1 MNVNLNNLNLN
12 NLNASISKQD
22 SVKQMKNNDSEKKSS
37 SFEESLNDSL
47 NSVNKNKDLNK
58 NVSKINNEN
67 EFKINEDSIS
77 DENLETLESIVYLL
91 NLVCN
96 EKIDNNENVFNFND
110 NLEINFSEE
119 GSLNL
124 FSENNIDENALSK
137 ILYNLGVDQNKIDLK
152 NISKREVVQ
161 NILDNSEGFKM
172 IIKNEISQFDEE
184 NLDENILKFL
194 DSENFL
200 TDKEL
205 LSNIK
210 NEISTKIN
218 RAISEKVSNEN
229 VEHEKINVLNQ
240 VENLNTVDEF
250 KKLNSNSDI
259 KNDMTNIENILKE
272 ISGEVEL
279 DKNIESYFVDTLRNS
294 DFPKEV
300 IEKTIDATDTTKFV
314 KEFIESIKYMST
326 NNKSE
331 MIVRINPEHLGKMDI
346 KYEVVKDA
354 VRLMIRVE
362 NAEALKLIDNTIIDI
377 KHMIRENHQI
387 NLDNIHVDLQQ
398 FEFNSDNHNSRQNEG
413 QDNQKSKNSIK
424 IEDEEIIK
432 DEKNL
437 RSGILV

>member
-1 MNVNLNNLNLN
+1 MNVKLN

-22 SVKQMKNNDSEKKSS
+22 SVKQTKNNDSEKKSS

-77 DENLETLESIVYLL
+77 DENLETLKSIVYLL
-91 NLVCN
+91 NLVC
-96 EKIDNNENVFNFND
+96 NENVFNFND
-110 NLEINFSEE
+110 NLEINFSSEE
-119 GSLNL
+119 GKLNL
-124 FSENNIDENALSK
+124 FSENNIEENALSK
-137 ILYNLGVDQNKIDLK
+137 ILYNFGVDQNKIDLK
-152 NISKREVVQ
+152 NISKGEVVQ
-161 NILDNSEGFKM
+161 KILDNSEGFKM
-172 IIKNEISQFDEE
+172 IIKNEISQFDE
-184 NLDENILKFL
+184 NILKFL

-205 LSNIK
+205 LNNIK

-218 RAISEKVSNEN
+218 GIISEKVSKES

-259 KNDMTNIENILKE
+259 KNDTTNIENILKE

-279 DKNIESYFVDTLRNS
+279 DKNIESYLVDTLRNS
-294 DFPKEV
+294 DLPKEV

-362 NAEALKLIDNTIIDI
+362 NAEALKLIDNTIVDI

-398 FEFNSDNHNSRQNEG
+398 FEFNSDNQNSRQNEG

>member
-1 MNVNLNNLNLN
+1 MNVNLN

-22 SVKQMKNNDSEKKSS
+22 SVKQTKNNDSEKKSS

-77 DENLETLESIVYLL
+77 DENLETLKSIVYLL

-137 ILYNLGVDQNKIDLK
+137 ILYNLGVDQNKIELK

-294 DFPKEV
+294 DLPKEV

>member
-1 MNVNLNNLNLN
+1 MNVKLN

-22 SVKQMKNNDSEKKSS
+22 SVKQTKNNDSEKKSS

-77 DENLETLESIVYLL
+77 DENLETLKSIVYLL
-91 NLVCN
+91 NLVC
-96 EKIDNNENVFNFND
+96 NENVFNFND
-110 NLEINFSEE
+110 NLEINFSSEE
-119 GSLNL
+119 GKLNL
-124 FSENNIDENALSK
+124 FSENNIEENALSK
-137 ILYNLGVDQNKIDLK
+137 ILYNFGVDQNKIDLK
-152 NISKREVVQ
+152 NISKGEVVQ
-161 NILDNSEGFKM
+161 KILDNSEEFKM

-184 NLDENILKFL
+184 NFDENILKFL

-205 LSNIK
+205 LNNIK

-218 RAISEKVSNEN
+218 GIISEKVSKES

-259 KNDMTNIENILKE
+259 KNDTTNIENILKE

-294 DFPKEV
+294 DLPKEV
-300 IEKTIDATDTTKFV
+300 IEKTIDSTDTTKFV

-362 NAEALKLIDNTIIDI
+362 NAEALKLIDNTIVDI

-398 FEFNSDNHNSRQNEG
+398 FEFNSDNQNSRQNEG

>member
-1 MNVNLNNLNLN
+1 MNVNLN

-22 SVKQMKNNDSEKKSS
+22 SVKQTKNNDSEKKSS

-152 NISKREVVQ
+152 NISKGEVVQ
-161 NILDNSEGFKM
+161 KILDNSEGFKM

-184 NLDENILKFL
+184 NLGENILKFL
-194 DSENFL
+194 DSEKFL

-205 LSNIK
+205 LNNIK

-218 RAISEKVSNEN
+218 GAISEKVSNEN

-259 KNDMTNIENILKE
+259 KNDTTNIENILKE

-294 DFPKEV
+294 DLPKEI

-346 KYEVVKDA
+346 KYEVVKDT

-362 NAEALKLIDNTIIDI
+362 NAEALKLIDNTIVDI

-398 FEFNSDNHNSRQNEG
+398 FEFNSDNQNSRQNEG
-413 QDNQKSKNSIK
+413 QDNHKSKNSIK

>member
-1 MNVNLNNLNLN
+1 MNVNLN

-22 SVKQMKNNDSEKKSS
+22 SVKQTKNNDSEKKSS

-77 DENLETLESIVYLL
+77 DENLETLKSIVYLL

-259 KNDMTNIENILKE
+259 KNDTTNIENILKE

-294 DFPKEV
+294 DLPKEV

>member
-1 MNVNLNNLNLN
+1 MNVKLN

-22 SVKQMKNNDSEKKSS
+22 SVKQTKNNDSEKKSS

-67 EFKINEDSIS
+67 VKINEDSIS
-77 DENLETLESIVYLL
+77 DENLETLKSIVYLL
-91 NLVCN
+91 NLVC
-96 EKIDNNENVFNFND
+96 NENVFNFND
-110 NLEINFSEE
+110 NLEINFSSEE
-119 GSLNL
+119 GKLNL
-124 FSENNIDENALSK
+124 FSENNIEENALSK
-137 ILYNLGVDQNKIDLK
+137 ILYNFGVDQNKIDLK
-152 NISKREVVQ
+152 NISKGEVVQ
-161 NILDNSEGFKM
+161 KILDNSEGFKM
-172 IIKNEISQFDEE
+172 IIKNEISQFDE
-184 NLDENILKFL
+184 NILKFL

-205 LSNIK
+205 LNNIK

-218 RAISEKVSNEN
+218 GIISEKVSKES

-259 KNDMTNIENILKE
+259 KNDTTNIENILKE

-294 DFPKEV
+294 DLPKEV

-331 MIVRINPEHLGKMDI
+331 MIVRINPEHLGKIDI

-362 NAEALKLIDNTIIDI
+362 NAEALKLIDNTIVDI

-398 FEFNSDNHNSRQNEG
+398 FEFNSDNQNSRQNEG

>member
-1 MNVNLNNLNLN
+1 MNVNLN

-22 SVKQMKNNDSEKKSS
+22 SVKQTKNNDNEKKSS

-47 NSVNKNKDLNK
+47 NSVDKNKDLNK
-58 NVSKINNEN
+58 SVSKIINNEN
-67 EFKINEDSIS
+67 EFKVNEDGIS
-77 DENLETLESIVYLL
+77 DENLEILKGIVCLL

-96 EKIDNNENVFNFND
+96 EKIDNNENVFNFKD

-137 ILYNLGVDQNKIDLK
+137 ILYNLGIDQNKIDLK
-152 NISKREVVQ
+152 NISKGEVVQ
-161 NILDNSEGFKM
+161 KILDNSEGFKM

-184 NLDENILKFL
+184 NLGENILKFL

-205 LSNIK
+205 LNNIK

-218 RAISEKVSNEN
+218 GAISEKVSNEN

-259 KNDMTNIENILKE
+259 KNDTTNIENILKE

-294 DFPKEV
+294 DLPKEI

-346 KYEVVKDA
+346 KYEVVKDT

-362 NAEALKLIDNTIIDI
+362 NAEALKLIDNTIVDI

-398 FEFNSDNHNSRQNEG
+398 FEFNSDNQNSRQNEG
-413 QDNQKSKNSIK
+413 QDNHKSKNSIK

>member
-1 MNVNLNNLNLN
+1 MNVNLN

-22 SVKQMKNNDSEKKSS
+22 SVKQTKNNDNEKKSS

-47 NSVNKNKDLNK
+47 NSVDKNKDLNK
-58 NVSKINNEN
+58 SVSKIINNEN
-67 EFKINEDSIS
+67 EFKVNEDGIS
-77 DENLETLESIVYLL
+77 DENLEILKGIVCLL

-96 EKIDNNENVFNFND
+96 EKIDNNGNVFNFKD

-152 NISKREVVQ
+152 NISKGEVVQ
-161 NILDNSEGFKM
+161 KILDNSEGFKM

-184 NLDENILKFL
+184 NLGENILKFL
-194 DSENFL
+194 DSEKFL

-205 LSNIK
+205 LNNIK

-218 RAISEKVSNEN
+218 GAISEKVSNEN

-259 KNDMTNIENILKE
+259 KNDTTNIENILKE

-294 DFPKEV
+294 DLPKEI

-346 KYEVVKDA
+346 KYEVVKDT

-362 NAEALKLIDNTIIDI
+362 NAEALKLIDNTIVDI

-398 FEFNSDNHNSRQNEG
+398 FEFNSDNQNSRQNEG
-413 QDNQKSKNSIK
+413 QDNHKSKNSIK

>member
-1 MNVNLNNLNLN
+1 MNVNLNNLNV
-12 NLNASISKQD
+12 SISKQD
-22 SVKQMKNNDSEKKSS
+22 SAKQMKNNDSEKKSS

-47 NSVNKNKDLNK
+47 NSVNKNKDSNK
-58 NVSKINNEN
+58 SVSRLNNEN
-67 EFKINEDSIS
+67 KSKVNENSIN
-77 DENLETLESIVYLL
+77 DENLEILKGIACLL

-96 EKIDNNENVFNFND
+96 EKIDNNENVFNFKD
-110 NLEINFSEE
+110 NLGGNFLEE
-119 GSLNL
+119 GNLNL
-124 FSENNIDENALSK
+124 FSENNVDENVLSK
-137 ILYNLGVDQNKIDLK
+137 ILYNLGVDQNKIDFK
-152 NISKREVVQ
+152 NISNGEVIQ
-161 NILDNSEGFKM
+161 KILDNSEEFKM
-172 IIKNEISQFDEE
+172 IIKNEIIEFDEE
-184 NLDENILKFL
+184 NFDENILKFL

-200 TDKEL
+200 NDKEL
-205 LSNIK
+205 LNNIK

-218 RAISEKVSNEN
+218 GAIAGKVYNEN
-229 VEHEKINVLNQ
+229 GEHEKINVLNQ

-259 KNDMTNIENILKE
+259 KNDTTNIENILKE
-272 ISGEVEL
+272 ILDEVEL

-294 DFPKEV
+294 DLSKEIV
-300 IEKTIDATDTTKFV
+300 EKTIDATDTTKFV

-346 KYEVVKDA
+346 KYEVVKDT

-362 NAEALKLIDNTIIDI
+362 NAEALKVIDSAIVDI

-398 FEFNSDNHNSRQNEG
+398 FEFNSDNQNSRQNEG
-413 QDNQKSKNSIK
+413 QDNHKSKNSIK

>member
-1 MNVNLNNLNLN
+1 MNVKLN

-22 SVKQMKNNDSEKKSS
+22 SVKQTKNNDSEKKSS

-77 DENLETLESIVYLL
+77 DENLETLKSIVYLL
-91 NLVCN
+91 NLVC
-96 EKIDNNENVFNFND
+96 NENVFNFND
-110 NLEINFSEE
+110 NLEINFSSEE
-119 GSLNL
+119 GKLNL
-124 FSENNIDENALSK
+124 FSENNIEENALSK
-137 ILYNLGVDQNKIDLK
+137 ILYNFGVDQNKIDLK
-152 NISKREVVQ
+152 NISKGEVVQ
-161 NILDNSEGFKM
+161 KILDNSEGFKM

-184 NLDENILKFL
+184 NFDENILKFL

-205 LSNIK
+205 LNNIK

-218 RAISEKVSNEN
+218 GIISEKVSKES

-259 KNDMTNIENILKE
+259 KNDTTNIENILKE

-279 DKNIESYFVDTLRNS
+279 DKNIESYFVDILRNS
-294 DFPKEV
+294 DLPKEV

-362 NAEALKLIDNTIIDI
+362 NAEALKLIDNTIVDI

-398 FEFNSDNHNSRQNEG
+398 FEFNSDNQNSRQNEG

>member
-1 MNVNLNNLNLN
+1 MNVNLN

-22 SVKQMKNNDSEKKSS
+22 SVKQTKNNDSEKKSS

-152 NISKREVVQ
+152 NISKGEVVQ

-259 KNDMTNIENILKE
+259 KNDTTNIENILKE

-294 DFPKEV
+294 DLPKEI

-398 FEFNSDNHNSRQNEG
+398 FEFNSDNQNSRQNEG

>member
-1 MNVNLNNLNLN
+1 MNVKLN

-22 SVKQMKNNDSEKKSS
+22 SVKQTKNNDSEKKSS

-77 DENLETLESIVYLL
+77 DENLETLKSIVYLL
-91 NLVCN
+91 NLVC
-96 EKIDNNENVFNFND
+96 NENVFNFND
-110 NLEINFSEE
+110 NLEINFSSEE
-119 GSLNL
+119 GKLNL
-124 FSENNIDENALSK
+124 FSENNIEENALSK
-137 ILYNLGVDQNKIDLK
+137 ILYNFGVDQNKIDLK
-152 NISKREVVQ
+152 NISKGEVVQ
-161 NILDNSEGFKM
+161 KILDNSEGFKM

-184 NLDENILKFL
+184 NFDENILKFL

-205 LSNIK
+205 LNNIK

-218 RAISEKVSNEN
+218 GIISEKVSKES

-259 KNDMTNIENILKE
+259 KNDTTNIENILKE

-294 DFPKEV
+294 DLPKEV
-300 IEKTIDATDTTKFV
+300 IEKTIDSTDTTKFV

-362 NAEALKLIDNTIIDI
+362 NAEALKLIDNTIVDI

-398 FEFNSDNHNSRQNEG
+398 FEFNSDNQNSRQNEG

>member
-1 MNVNLNNLNLN
+1 MNVNLN

-22 SVKQMKNNDSEKKSS
+22 SVKQTKNNDSEKKSS

-152 NISKREVVQ
+152 NISKGEVVQ

-259 KNDMTNIENILKE
+259 KNDTTNIENILKE

-294 DFPKEV
+294 DLPKEV

-398 FEFNSDNHNSRQNEG
+398 FEFNSDNQNSRQNEG

>member
-1 MNVNLNNLNLN
+1 MNVKLN

-22 SVKQMKNNDSEKKSS
+22 SVKQTKNNDSEKKSS

-77 DENLETLESIVYLL
+77 DENLETLKSIVYLL
-91 NLVCN
+91 NLVC
-96 EKIDNNENVFNFND
+96 NENVFNFND
-110 NLEINFSEE
+110 NLEINFSSEE
-119 GSLNL
+119 GKLNL
-124 FSENNIDENALSK
+124 FSENNIEENALSK
-137 ILYNLGVDQNKIDLK
+137 ILYNFGVDQNKIDLK
-152 NISKREVVQ
+152 NISKGEVVQ
-161 NILDNSEGFKM
+161 KILDNSEGFKM
-172 IIKNEISQFDEE
+172 IIKNEISQFDE
-184 NLDENILKFL
+184 NILKFL

-205 LSNIK
+205 LNNIK

-218 RAISEKVSNEN
+218 GIISEKVSKES

-259 KNDMTNIENILKE
+259 KNDTTNIENILKE

-294 DFPKEV
+294 DLPKEV

-362 NAEALKLIDNTIIDI
+362 NSEALKLIDNTIVDI

-398 FEFNSDNHNSRQNEG
+398 FEFNSDNQNSRQNEG

>member
-1 MNVNLNNLNLN
+1 MNVKLN

-22 SVKQMKNNDSEKKSS
+22 SVKQTKNNDSEKKSS

-77 DENLETLESIVYLL
+77 DENLETLKSIVYLL
-91 NLVCN
+91 NLVC
-96 EKIDNNENVFNFND
+96 NENVFNFND
-110 NLEINFSEE
+110 NLEINFSSEE
-119 GSLNL
+119 GKLNL
-124 FSENNIDENALSK
+124 FSENNIEENALSK
-137 ILYNLGVDQNKIDLK
+137 ILYNFGVDQNKIDLK
-152 NISKREVVQ
+152 NISKGEVVQ
-161 NILDNSEGFKM
+161 KILDNSEGFKM

-184 NLDENILKFL
+184 NFDENILKFL

-205 LSNIK
+205 LNNIK

-218 RAISEKVSNEN
+218 GIISEKVSKES

-250 KKLNSNSDI
+250 KKLNYNSDI
-259 KNDMTNIENILKE
+259 KNDTTNIENILKE

-279 DKNIESYFVDTLRNS
+279 DKNIESYFVDILRNS
-294 DFPKEV
+294 DLPKEV
-300 IEKTIDATDTTKFV
+300 IEKTIDSTDTTKFV

-362 NAEALKLIDNTIIDI
+362 NAEALKLIDNTIVDI

-398 FEFNSDNHNSRQNEG
+398 FEFNSDNQNSRQNEG

>member
-1 MNVNLNNLNLN
+1 MNVKLN

-22 SVKQMKNNDSEKKSS
+22 SVKQTKNNDSEKKSS

-77 DENLETLESIVYLL
+77 DENLETLKSIVYLL
-91 NLVCN
+91 NLVC
-96 EKIDNNENVFNFND
+96 NENVFNFND
-110 NLEINFSEE
+110 NLEINFSSEE
-119 GSLNL
+119 GKLNL
-124 FSENNIDENALSK
+124 FSENNIQENALSK
-137 ILYNLGVDQNKIDLK
+137 ILYNFGVDQNKIDLK
-152 NISKREVVQ
+152 NISKGEVVQ
-161 NILDNSEGFKM
+161 KILDNSEEFKM
-172 IIKNEISQFDEE
+172 IIKNEISQF
-184 NLDENILKFL
+184 DENILKFL

-205 LSNIK
+205 LNNIK
-210 NEISTKIN
+210 NEIFTKIN
-218 RAISEKVSNEN
+218 GIISEKVSKES

-259 KNDMTNIENILKE
+259 KNDTTNIENILKE

-294 DFPKEV
+294 DLPKEV

-362 NAEALKLIDNTIIDI
+362 NSEALKLIDNTIVDI

-398 FEFNSDNHNSRQNEG
+398 FEFNSDNQNSRQNEG

>member
-1 MNVNLNNLNLN
+1 M
-12 NLNASISKQD
+12 
-22 SVKQMKNNDSEKKSS
+22 
-37 SFEESLNDSL
+37 
-47 NSVNKNKDLNK
+47 
-58 NVSKINNEN
+58 
-67 EFKINEDSIS
+67 
-77 DENLETLESIVYLL
+77 
-91 NLVCN
+91 
-96 EKIDNNENVFNFND
+96 
-110 NLEINFSEE
+110 
-119 GSLNL
+119 
-124 FSENNIDENALSK
+124 
-137 ILYNLGVDQNKIDLK
+137 
-152 NISKREVVQ
+152 
-161 NILDNSEGFKM
+161 
-172 IIKNEISQFDEE
+172 
-184 NLDENILKFL
+184 
-194 DSENFL
+194 
-200 TDKEL
+200 
-205 LSNIK
+205 
-210 NEISTKIN
+210 
-218 RAISEKVSNEN
+218 
-229 VEHEKINVLNQ
+229 
-240 VENLNTVDEF
+240 
-250 KKLNSNSDI
+250 
-259 KNDMTNIENILKE
+259 
-272 ISGEVEL
+272 
-279 DKNIESYFVDTLRNS
+279 
-294 DFPKEV
+294 PKEV

>member
-1 MNVNLNNLNLN
+1 MNVNLN

-22 SVKQMKNNDSEKKSS
+22 SVKQTKNNDNEKKSS

-47 NSVNKNKDLNK
+47 NSVDKNKDLNK
-58 NVSKINNEN
+58 SVSKIINNEN
-67 EFKINEDSIS
+67 EFKVNEDGIS
-77 DENLETLESIVYLL
+77 DENLEILKGIVCLL

-96 EKIDNNENVFNFND
+96 EKIDNNENVFNFKD

-137 ILYNLGVDQNKIDLK
+137 ILYNLGIDQNKIDLK
-152 NISKREVVQ
+152 NISKGEVVQ
-161 NILDNSEGFKM
+161 KILDNSEGFKM

-184 NLDENILKFL
+184 NLGENILKFL

-205 LSNIK
+205 LNNIK

-218 RAISEKVSNEN
+218 GAMSEKVSNEN
-229 VEHEKINVLNQ
+229 VEYEKINVLNQ

-259 KNDMTNIENILKE
+259 KNDTTNIENILKE

-294 DFPKEV
+294 DLPKEI

-346 KYEVVKDA
+346 KYEVVKDT

-362 NAEALKLIDNTIIDI
+362 NAEALKLIDNTIVDI

-398 FEFNSDNHNSRQNEG
+398 FEFNSDNQNSRQNEG
-413 QDNQKSKNSIK
+413 QDKHKSKNSIK

>member
-1 MNVNLNNLNLN
+1 MNVNLN

-22 SVKQMKNNDSEKKSS
+22 SVKQTKNNDNEKKSS

-47 NSVNKNKDLNK
+47 NSVDKNKDLNK
-58 NVSKINNEN
+58 SVSKIINNEN
-67 EFKINEDSIS
+67 EFKVNEDGIS
-77 DENLETLESIVYLL
+77 DENLEILKGIVCLL

-96 EKIDNNENVFNFND
+96 EKIDNNENVFNFKD

-137 ILYNLGVDQNKIDLK
+137 ILYNLGIDQNKIDLK
-152 NISKREVVQ
+152 NISKGEVVQ
-161 NILDNSEGFKM
+161 KILDNSEGFKM

-184 NLDENILKFL
+184 NLGENILKFL

-205 LSNIK
+205 LNNIK

-218 RAISEKVSNEN
+218 GAMSEKVSNEN
-229 VEHEKINVLNQ
+229 VEYEKINVLNQ

-259 KNDMTNIENILKE
+259 KNDTTNIENILKE

-294 DFPKEV
+294 DLPKEI
-300 IEKTIDATDTTKFV
+300 IEKTIDAVDTTKFV

-346 KYEVVKDA
+346 KYEVVKDT

-362 NAEALKLIDNTIIDI
+362 NAEALKLIDNTIVDI

-398 FEFNSDNHNSRQNEG
+398 FEFNSDNQNSRQNEG
-413 QDNQKSKNSIK
+413 QDNHKSKNSIK

>member
-1 MNVNLNNLNLN
+1 MNVKLN

-22 SVKQMKNNDSEKKSS
+22 SVKQTKNNDSEKKSS

-77 DENLETLESIVYLL
+77 DENLETLKSIVYLL
-91 NLVCN
+91 NLVC
-96 EKIDNNENVFNFND
+96 NENVFNFND
-110 NLEINFSEE
+110 NLEINFSSEE
-119 GSLNL
+119 GKLNL
-124 FSENNIDENALSK
+124 FSENNIEENALSK
-137 ILYNLGVDQNKIDLK
+137 ILYNFGVDQNKIDLK
-152 NISKREVVQ
+152 NISKGEVVQ
-161 NILDNSEGFKM
+161 KILDNSEGFKM
-172 IIKNEISQFDEE
+172 IIKNEISQFDE
-184 NLDENILKFL
+184 NILKFL

-205 LSNIK
+205 LNNIK

-218 RAISEKVSNEN
+218 GIISEKVSKES

-240 VENLNTVDEF
+240 VEKLNTVDEF

-259 KNDMTNIENILKE
+259 KNDTTNIENILKE

-279 DKNIESYFVDTLRNS
+279 DKNIESYLVDTLRNS
-294 DFPKEV
+294 DLPKEV

-362 NAEALKLIDNTIIDI
+362 NAEALKLIDNTIVDI

-398 FEFNSDNHNSRQNEG
+398 FEFNSDNQNSRQNEG

>member
-1 MNVNLNNLNLN
+1 MNVNLN

-22 SVKQMKNNDSEKKSS
+22 SVKQTKNNDSEKKSS

-58 NVSKINNEN
+58 NVYKINNEN

-152 NISKREVVQ
+152 NISKGEVVQ

-210 NEISTKIN
+210 NEISIKIN

-229 VEHEKINVLNQ
+229 VENEKINVLNE

-259 KNDMTNIENILKE
+259 KNDTTNIENILKE

-294 DFPKEV
+294 DLPKEV

>member
-1 MNVNLNNLNLN
+1 MNVNLN

-22 SVKQMKNNDSEKKSS
+22 SVKQTKNNDSEKKSS

-152 NISKREVVQ
+152 NISKGEVVQ

-259 KNDMTNIENILKE
+259 KNDTTNIENILKE

-294 DFPKEV
+294 DLPKEV

-362 NAEALKLIDNTIIDI
+362 NTEALKLIDNTIVDI

>member
-1 MNVNLNNLNLN
+1 MNVNLN

-22 SVKQMKNNDSEKKSS
+22 SVKQTKNNDSEKKSS

-77 DENLETLESIVYLL
+77 DENLETLKSIVYLL

-152 NISKREVVQ
+152 NISKGEVVQ

-259 KNDMTNIENILKE
+259 KNDTTNIENILKE
-272 ISGEVEL
+272 ISGGVEL

-294 DFPKEV
+294 DLPKEI

-398 FEFNSDNHNSRQNEG
+398 FEFNSDNQNSRQNEG

>member
-1 MNVNLNNLNLN
+1 MNVKLN

-22 SVKQMKNNDSEKKSS
+22 SVKQTKNNDSEKKSS

-77 DENLETLESIVYLL
+77 DENLETLKSIVYLL
-91 NLVCN
+91 NLVC
-96 EKIDNNENVFNFND
+96 NENVFNFND
-110 NLEINFSEE
+110 NLEINFSSEE
-119 GSLNL
+119 GKLNL
-124 FSENNIDENALSK
+124 FSENNIEENALSK
-137 ILYNLGVDQNKIDLK
+137 ILYNFGVDQNKIDLK
-152 NISKREVVQ
+152 NISKGEVVQ
-161 NILDNSEGFKM
+161 KILDNSEGFKM
-172 IIKNEISQFDEE
+172 IIKNEISQFDE
-184 NLDENILKFL
+184 NILKFL

-205 LSNIK
+205 LNNIK

-218 RAISEKVSNEN
+218 GIISEKVSKES

-259 KNDMTNIENILKE
+259 KNDTTNIENILKE

-279 DKNIESYFVDTLRNS
+279 DKNIESNFVDTLRNS
-294 DFPKEV
+294 DLPKEV
-300 IEKTIDATDTTKFV
+300 IEKTIDSTDTTKFV

-362 NAEALKLIDNTIIDI
+362 NAEALKLIDNTIVDI

-398 FEFNSDNHNSRQNEG
+398 FEFNSDNQNSRQNEG

>member
-1 MNVNLNNLNLN
+1 MNVNLN

-22 SVKQMKNNDSEKKSS
+22 SVKQTKNNDSEKKSS

-77 DENLETLESIVYLL
+77 DENLETLKSIVYLL

-272 ISGEVEL
+272 ISGGVEL

-294 DFPKEV
+294 DLPKEV

>member
-1 MNVNLNNLNLN
+1 MNVNLN

-22 SVKQMKNNDSEKKSS
+22 SVKQTKNNDNEKKSS

-47 NSVNKNKDLNK
+47 NSVDKNKDLNK
-58 NVSKINNEN
+58 SVSKIINNEN
-67 EFKINEDSIS
+67 EFKVNEDGIS
-77 DENLETLESIVYLL
+77 DENLEILKGIVCLL

-96 EKIDNNENVFNFND
+96 EKIDNNENVFNFKD

-137 ILYNLGVDQNKIDLK
+137 ILYNLGIDQNKIDLK
-152 NISKREVVQ
+152 NISKGEVVQ
-161 NILDNSEGFKM
+161 KILDNSEGFKM

-184 NLDENILKFL
+184 NLGENILKFL
-194 DSENFL
+194 GSENFL

-205 LSNIK
+205 LNNIK

-218 RAISEKVSNEN
+218 GAMSEKVSNEN
-229 VEHEKINVLNQ
+229 VEYEKINVLNQ

-259 KNDMTNIENILKE
+259 KNDTTNIENILKE
-272 ISGEVEL
+272 ISGEVDL

-294 DFPKEV
+294 DLPKEI
-300 IEKTIDATDTTKFV
+300 IEKTIDAVDTTKFV

-346 KYEVVKDA
+346 KYEVVKDT

-362 NAEALKLIDNTIIDI
+362 NAEALKLIDNTIVDI

-398 FEFNSDNHNSRQNEG
+398 FEFNSDNQNSRQNEG
-413 QDNQKSKNSIK
+413 QDNHKSKNSIK

>member
-1 MNVNLNNLNLN
+1 MNVNLN

-22 SVKQMKNNDSEKKSS
+22 SVKQTKNNDSEKKSS

-77 DENLETLESIVYLL
+77 DENLETLKSIVYLL

-152 NISKREVVQ
+152 NISKGEVVQ

-259 KNDMTNIENILKE
+259 KNDTTNIENILKE
-272 ISGEVEL
+272 ISGGVEL

-294 DFPKEV
+294 DLPKEV

-398 FEFNSDNHNSRQNEG
+398 FEFNSDNQNSRQNEG

>member
-1 MNVNLNNLNLN
+1 MNVNLN

-22 SVKQMKNNDSEKKSS
+22 SVKQTKNNDNEKKSS

-47 NSVNKNKDLNK
+47 NSVDKNKDLNK
-58 NVSKINNEN
+58 SVSKIINNEN
-67 EFKINEDSIS
+67 EFKVNEDGIS
-77 DENLETLESIVYLL
+77 DENLEILKGIVCLL

-96 EKIDNNENVFNFND
+96 EKIDNNENVFNFKD

-137 ILYNLGVDQNKIDLK
+137 ILYNLGIDQNKIDLK
-152 NISKREVVQ
+152 NISKGEVVQ
-161 NILDNSEGFKM
+161 KILDNSEGFKM

-184 NLDENILKFL
+184 NLGENILKFL
-194 DSENFL
+194 DSEKFL

-205 LSNIK
+205 LNNIK

-218 RAISEKVSNEN
+218 GAISEKVSNEN

-259 KNDMTNIENILKE
+259 KNDTTNIENILKE

-294 DFPKEV
+294 DLPKEI
-300 IEKTIDATDTTKFV
+300 IEKTIDAVDTTKFV

-346 KYEVVKDA
+346 KYEVVKDT

-362 NAEALKLIDNTIIDI
+362 NAEALKLIDNTIVDI

-398 FEFNSDNHNSRQNEG
+398 FEFNSDNQNSRQNEG
-413 QDNQKSKNSIK
+413 QDNHKSKNSIK

>member
-1 MNVNLNNLNLN
+1 MNVNLN

-22 SVKQMKNNDSEKKSS
+22 SVKQTKNNDSEKKSS

-77 DENLETLESIVYLL
+77 DENLETLKSIVYLL

-124 FSENNIDENALSK
+124 FSENNIDENALFK
-137 ILYNLGVDQNKIDLK
+137 ILYNFGVDQNKIDLK
-152 NISKREVVQ
+152 NISKGEVVQ
-161 NILDNSEGFKM
+161 KILDNSEGFKM
-172 IIKNEISQFDEE
+172 IIKNEISQFGEE
-184 NLDENILKFL
+184 NFDENILKFL

-205 LSNIK
+205 LNNIK

-259 KNDMTNIENILKE
+259 KNDTTNIENILKE

-294 DFPKEV
+294 DLPKEV

>member
-1 MNVNLNNLNLN
+1 MNVNLN

-22 SVKQMKNNDSEKKSS
+22 SVKQTKNNDNEKKSS

-47 NSVNKNKDLNK
+47 NSVEKNKDLNK
-58 NVSKINNEN
+58 SVSKIINNEN
-67 EFKINEDSIS
+67 EFKVNEDGIS
-77 DENLETLESIVYLL
+77 DENLEILKGIVCLL

-96 EKIDNNENVFNFND
+96 EKIDNNENVFNFKD

-137 ILYNLGVDQNKIDLK
+137 ILYNLGIDQNKIDLK
-152 NISKREVVQ
+152 NISKGEVVQ
-161 NILDNSEGFKM
+161 KILDNSEGFKM

-184 NLDENILKFL
+184 NLGENILKFL
-194 DSENFL
+194 DSEKFL

-205 LSNIK
+205 LNNIK

-218 RAISEKVSNEN
+218 GAISEKVSNEN

-259 KNDMTNIENILKE
+259 KNDTTNIENILKE

-294 DFPKEV
+294 DLPKEI

-346 KYEVVKDA
+346 KYEVVKDT

-362 NAEALKLIDNTIIDI
+362 NAEALKLIDNTIVDI

-398 FEFNSDNHNSRQNEG
+398 FEFNSDNQNSRQNEG
-413 QDNQKSKNSIK
+413 QDNHKSKNSIK

>member
-1 MNVNLNNLNLN
+1 MNVNLN

-22 SVKQMKNNDSEKKSS
+22 SVKQTKNNDSEKKSS

-77 DENLETLESIVYLL
+77 DENLETLKSIVYLL

-294 DFPKEV
+294 DLPKEV

>member
-1 MNVNLNNLNLN
+1 MNVNLN

-22 SVKQMKNNDSEKKSS
+22 SVKQTKNNDSEKKSS

-77 DENLETLESIVYLL
+77 DENLETLKSIVYLL

-152 NISKREVVQ
+152 NISKGEVVQ

-259 KNDMTNIENILKE
+259 KNDTTNIENILKE
-272 ISGEVEL
+272 ISGGVEL

-294 DFPKEV
+294 DFPKEI

-398 FEFNSDNHNSRQNEG
+398 FEFNSDNQNSRQNEG
-413 QDNQKSKNSIK
+413 QDNHKSKNSIK

>member
-1 MNVNLNNLNLN
+1 MNVNLN

-22 SVKQMKNNDSEKKSS
+22 SVKQTKNNDSEKKSS

-77 DENLETLESIVYLL
+77 DENLETLKSIVYLL

-259 KNDMTNIENILKE
+259 KNDTTNIENILKE
-272 ISGEVEL
+272 ISGGVEL

-294 DFPKEV
+294 DLPKEV

>member
-1 MNVNLNNLNLN
+1 MNVNLN

-22 SVKQMKNNDSEKKSS
+22 SVKQTKNNDSEKKSS

-77 DENLETLESIVYLL
+77 DENLETLKSIVYLL

-152 NISKREVVQ
+152 NISKGEVVQ

-210 NEISTKIN
+210 NEISTRIN

-294 DFPKEV
+294 DLPKEV

>member
-1 MNVNLNNLNLN
+1 MNVNLN

-22 SVKQMKNNDSEKKSS
+22 SVKQTKNNDSEKKSS

-77 DENLETLESIVYLL
+77 DENLETLKSIVYLL

-294 DFPKEV
+294 DLPKEV
-300 IEKTIDATDTTKFV
+300 IEKTTDATDTTKFV

>member
-1 MNVNLNNLNLN
+1 MNVNLN

-22 SVKQMKNNDSEKKSS
+22 SVKQTKNNDSEKKSS

-77 DENLETLESIVYLL
+77 DENLETLKSIVYLL

-152 NISKREVVQ
+152 NISKGEVVQ
-161 NILDNSEGFKM
+161 KILDNSEGFKM
-172 IIKNEISQFDEE
+172 IIKNEISQFGEE
-184 NLDENILKFL
+184 NFDENILKFL

-205 LSNIK
+205 LNNIK

-259 KNDMTNIENILKE
+259 KNDTTNIENILKE

-294 DFPKEV
+294 DLPKEV

>member
-1 MNVNLNNLNLN
+1 MNVKLN

-22 SVKQMKNNDSEKKSS
+22 SVKQTKNNDSEKKSS

-77 DENLETLESIVYLL
+77 DENLETLKSIVYLL
-91 NLVCN
+91 NLVC
-96 EKIDNNENVFNFND
+96 NENVFNFND
-110 NLEINFSEE
+110 NLEINFSSEE
-119 GSLNL
+119 GKLNL
-124 FSENNIDENALSK
+124 FSENNIEENALSK
-137 ILYNLGVDQNKIDLK
+137 ILYNFGVDQNKIDLK
-152 NISKREVVQ
+152 NISKGEVVQ
-161 NILDNSEGFKM
+161 KILDNSEGFKM
-172 IIKNEISQFDEE
+172 IIKNEISQFDE
-184 NLDENILKFL
+184 NILKFL

-205 LSNIK
+205 LNNIK

-218 RAISEKVSNEN
+218 GIISEKVSKES

-259 KNDMTNIENILKE
+259 KNDTTNIENILKE

-294 DFPKEV
+294 DLPKEV

-362 NAEALKLIDNTIIDI
+362 NAEALKLIDNTIVDI

-398 FEFNSDNHNSRQNEG
+398 FEFNSDNQNSRQNEG